1 MLTIFGAI
9 YMNIVTLGPEVLFTT
24 ITKTNTLN

>member
-1 MLTIFGAI
+1 
-9 YMNIVTLGPEVLFTT
+9 MNIVTLGPEVLFTT